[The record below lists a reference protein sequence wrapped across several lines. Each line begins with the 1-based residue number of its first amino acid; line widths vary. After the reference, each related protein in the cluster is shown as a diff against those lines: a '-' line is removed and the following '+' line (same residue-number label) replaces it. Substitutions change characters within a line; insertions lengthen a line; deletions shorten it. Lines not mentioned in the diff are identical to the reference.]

1 LDGAQQD
8 VLTLERSLF
17 LERLGRE
24 EAEELGE
31 LATVLSILVDTKL
44 QILAESLIEFA
55 EVILV
60 LRDLGEQVHALLDD
74 VLTDDLENLVLLE
87 SFTRD
92 VERQVLRV
100 DDTLNKVEVLGDEVL
115 TVVHDE
121 NAANVEFDVVALLLG
136 LEEIERRTVKLS

>member
-44 QILAESLIEFA
+44 QVLAESLIEFA